1 MAGEK
6 APKQRE
12 PYFGSVRFFKNM
24 ILLAV
29 LVCIAVPT
37 VLAVRGH
44 LRAGELERALEETA
58 AQLSQLEAGEVQSA
72 ELQADP
78 LAAADLAEP
87 ISYQE
92 LYPDF
97 YVAEPMP
104 EQTATPGT
112 MYLTFDDGPS
122 DNTEEILAVLAEKG
136 VKATFFIVTQGGDT
150 AVARMKRIAEE
161 GHTLGMHSWSHDY
174 KKIYTSVEAF
184 LEDYYQLFT
193 LIRDQV
199 GVTPTVFR
207 FPGGSL
213 NGYNSG
219 LYEEIIAEMLRRGF
233 VYYDWNLSAQDAATV
248 PPSKDQILHG
258 ILDSS
263 AGKRRGF
270 VLMHDIARCDSTV
283 EALPELIDGLQEQGF
298 TFDKIDRSVLPV
310 TFSYHGPGDG
320 T

>member
-29 LVCIAVPT
+29 LACIAVPT
-37 VLAVRGH
+37 ALAVRGH
-44 LRAGELERALEETA
+44 LRAGALERQAEALSARLAELE
-58 AQLSQLEAGEVQSA
+58 AQAVQPA

-78 LAAADLAEP
+78 LAAEP
-87 ISYQE
+87 ISYQA

-97 YVAEPMP
+97 YVEEPMP
-104 EQTATPGT
+104 EQTAVPGT

-122 DNTEEILAVLAEKG
+122 DNTEEILAVLAEKD

-207 FPGGSL
+207 FPGGSI

-248 PPSKDQILHG
+248 PPAREQILRG

-283 EALPELIDGLQEQGF
+283 EALPELIDGLREQGF

>member
-1 MAGEK
+1 MAGDR
-6 APKQRE
+6 PQKQQE

-24 ILLAV
+24 ILLAI

-37 VLAVRGH
+37 VLAVRFG
-44 LRAGELERALEETA
+44 LRAGALERSLEESA
-58 AQLSQLEAGEVQSA
+58 ARLSQLEAQEAQPA

-78 LAAADLAEP
+78 LAAEAEP

-97 YVAEPMP
+97 YIEEPMP
-104 EQTATPGT
+104 EQPATPGT

-122 DNTEEILAVLAEKG
+122 DNTEEILAVLAEKD

-161 GHTLGMHSWSHDY
+161 GHTLGMHSYSHDY

-207 FPGGSL
+207 FPGGSI

-219 LYEEIIAEMLRRGF
+219 IYEEIIAEMLRRGF
-233 VYYDWNLSAQDAATV
+233 VYYDWNLSAQDAANN
-248 PPSKDQILHG
+248 PPSKKEILHG

-283 EALPELIDGLQEQGF
+283 EALPALIDGLREQGF
-298 TFDKIDRSVLPV
+298 TFDRIDRSVLPV
-310 TFSYHGPGDG
+310 SFSYHTP
-320 T
+320 